1 MFEQGATPAKKIF
14 AYDPSKSMLRTERFM
29 SSSDSQVSE
38 LNKAAALALEIAE
51 RALLAGET
59 EDIPDETVQ
68 RLLTAGTRLFAN
80 KVEMEER
87 FFSPY
92 TGTEAVTATDVV
104 MTCSDMLRAVNL
116 STFDLAMWFQRPRP
130 DGDT

>member
-1 MFEQGATPAKKIF
+1 
-14 AYDPSKSMLRTERFM
+14 M
-29 SSSDSQVSE
+29 SSSDVDIAA
-38 LNKAAALALEIAE
+38 LNAAATQALEIIE
-51 RALLAGET
+51 RALTLGET

-92 TGTEAVTATDVV
+92 TGAEAVTATDVV

-130 DGDT
+130 DDNI

>member
-1 MFEQGATPAKKIF
+1 
-14 AYDPSKSMLRTERFM
+14 M
-29 SSSDSQVSE
+29 SSSDSEVDD
-38 LNKAAALALEIAE
+38 LNEAATRALEIAE

-59 EDIPDETVQ
+59 EGIPDETVQ

-92 TGTEAVTATDVV
+92 TGPEAVTATDVV

-130 DGDT
+130 EDDV

>member
-1 MFEQGATPAKKIF
+1 
-14 AYDPSKSMLRTERFM
+14 M
-29 SSSDSQVSE
+29 SSSEADRRE
-38 LNKAAALALEIAE
+38 LNTAAT
-51 RALLAGET
+51 RALKIIEEALRDGET

-68 RLLTAGTRLFAN
+68 RLLTAGTKLFAN
-80 KVEMEER
+80 KVEMEDR

-92 TGTEAVTATDVV
+92 TGPEAVTATDVV

-130 DGDT
+130 DDNV

>member
-1 MFEQGATPAKKIF
+1 
-14 AYDPSKSMLRTERFM
+14 M
-29 SSSDSQVSE
+29 SSSEDAASE
-38 LNKAAALALEIAE
+38 LDLAASRELEIVE
-51 RALLAGET
+51 RALRDGET
-59 EDIPDETVQ
+59 ENIPDETVQ
-68 RLLTAGTRLFAN
+68 RLLTAGTKLFAN

-92 TGTEAVTATDVV
+92 TGPEDVTATDVV

-130 DGDT
+130 DDL

>member
-1 MFEQGATPAKKIF
+1 
-14 AYDPSKSMLRTERFM
+14 M
-29 SSSDSQVSE
+29 SSSEPDF
-38 LNKAAALALEIAE
+38 AALEAVAIQALEDAE
-51 RALLAGET
+51 AALTRGET
-59 EDIPDETVQ
+59 EGISDETVQ

-80 KVEMEER
+80 KVEMEDR

-92 TGTEAVTATDVV
+92 TGPEAVTATDVV

-130 DGDT
+130 EDNI

>member
-1 MFEQGATPAKKIF
+1 
-14 AYDPSKSMLRTERFM
+14 M
-29 SSSDSQVSE
+29 SSSDVDIAA
-38 LNKAAALALEIAE
+38 LNAAATQALEIIE
-51 RALLAGET
+51 RALTLGET

-92 TGTEAVTATDVV
+92 TGAEAVTATDVV

-130 DGDT
+130 DDDM

>member
-1 MFEQGATPAKKIF
+1 
-14 AYDPSKSMLRTERFM
+14 M
-29 SSSDSQVSE
+29 SSSEDPAETATE
-38 LNKAAALALEIAE
+38 LDLAASRALEIVE
-51 RALLAGET
+51 RALMDGET

-68 RLLTAGTRLFAN
+68 RLLTAGTKLFAN

-92 TGTEAVTATDVV
+92 TGPEAVTATDVV

-130 DGDT
+130 DDF

>member
-1 MFEQGATPAKKIF
+1 
-14 AYDPSKSMLRTERFM
+14 M
-29 SSSDSQVSE
+29 SSSEADRGD
-38 LNKAAALALEIAE
+38 LNAAAE
-51 RALLAGET
+51 RALEIVEQALRDGET

-68 RLLTAGTRLFAN
+68 RLLTAGTKLFAN

-92 TGTEAVTATDVV
+92 TGPEAVTATDVV

-130 DGDT
+130 DDDI

>member
-1 MFEQGATPAKKIF
+1 
-14 AYDPSKSMLRTERFM
+14 M
-29 SSSDSQVSE
+29 SSSETDFAALE
-38 LNKAAALALEIAE
+38 AAATKALEVAE
-51 RALLAGET
+51 AALVRGET
-59 EDIPDETVQ
+59 EGISDETVQ
-68 RLLTAGTRLFAN
+68 RLLTAGTKLFAN

-92 TGTEAVTATDVV
+92 TAADAVTATDVV

-130 DGDT
+130 DDI

>member
-1 MFEQGATPAKKIF
+1 
-14 AYDPSKSMLRTERFM
+14 M
-29 SSSDSQVSE
+29 SSSEADRSE
-38 LNKAAALALEIAE
+38 LNTAATRALEIIE
-51 RALLAGET
+51 EALRDGET

-68 RLLTAGTRLFAN
+68 RLLTAGTKLFAN
-80 KVEMEER
+80 KVEMEDR

-92 TGTEAVTATDVV
+92 TGPEAVTATDVV

-130 DGDT
+130 DDNV

>member
-1 MFEQGATPAKKIF
+1 
-14 AYDPSKSMLRTERFM
+14 M
-29 SSSDSQVSE
+29 SSSDVDIAA
-38 LNKAAALALEIAE
+38 LNAAATQALELIE
-51 RALLAGET
+51 RALTLGET

-92 TGTEAVTATDVV
+92 TGAEAVTATDVV

-130 DGDT
+130 DDNI

>member
-1 MFEQGATPAKKIF
+1 
-14 AYDPSKSMLRTERFM
+14 M
-29 SSSDSQVSE
+29 SSSEADRRE
-38 LNKAAALALEIAE
+38 LNTAATRALEIIE
-51 RALLAGET
+51 KALRDGET

-68 RLLTAGTRLFAN
+68 RLLTAGTKLFAN
-80 KVEMEER
+80 KVEMEDR

-92 TGTEAVTATDVV
+92 TGPEAVTATDVV

-130 DGDT
+130 DDNV

>member
-1 MFEQGATPAKKIF
+1 
-14 AYDPSKSMLRTERFM
+14 M
-29 SSSDSQVSE
+29 SSSEPDFAGLE
-38 LNKAAALALEIAE
+38 AAAIQALEVAE
-51 RALLAGET
+51 AALTRGET
-59 EDIPDETVQ
+59 EGISDETVQ

-80 KVEMEER
+80 KVEMEDR

-92 TGTEAVTATDVV
+92 TGPEAVTATDVV

-130 DGDT
+130 EDNI

>member
-1 MFEQGATPAKKIF
+1 
-14 AYDPSKSMLRTERFM
+14 M
-29 SSSDSQVSE
+29 SSSEPDYSE
-38 LNKAAALALEIAE
+38 LDAAAIRALEIAE
-51 RALLAGET
+51 KALNDGET
-59 EDIPDETVQ
+59 ETISDETVQ

-92 TGTEAVTATDVV
+92 TGPRAVTATDVV

-130 DGDT
+130 DDDI